1 MAKPKKQPVVAAK
14 PEKADKKQ
22 KSAKP
27 AKNAA
32 KPEKAKIEA
41 AVKPKPGK
49 SKVKFE
55 SSLSRLEAVTYFDA
69 IVAGLKKGA
78 LNFKQGEDAV
88 AFALP
93 DHVEIEV
100 RAERKKGRE
109 NISFDITWHA
119 NDTADGDELKISSS

>member
-1 MAKPKKQPVVAAK
+1 MAKPKKTSAATTQPK
-14 PEKADKKQ
+14 KAIKKQ
-22 KSAKP
+22 KATR
-27 AKNAA
+27 
-32 KPEKAKIEA
+32 PEKAKVEA
-41 AVKPKPGK
+41 AGRTKLGK
-49 SKVKFE
+49 SRVKFE

-88 AFALP
+88 AFSLP

-100 RAERKKGRE
+100 KAERKKGRE

-119 NDTADGDELKISSS
+119 KETADGDELKISSS